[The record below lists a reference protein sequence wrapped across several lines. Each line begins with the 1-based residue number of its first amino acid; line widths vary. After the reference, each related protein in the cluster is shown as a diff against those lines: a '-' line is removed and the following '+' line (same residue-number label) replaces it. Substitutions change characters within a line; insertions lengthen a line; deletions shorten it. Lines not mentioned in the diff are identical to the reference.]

1 MANYITI
8 DSGTTNTRVSLVA
21 HGRIVDVRKYNVG
34 AKKGMGNGQ
43 LLRDAL
49 KNGITDI
56 LQANQMKEEQIECI
70 LASGMITSEFGLVN
84 LPHIIAPAG
93 AKELYES
100 LYRCSLQEIS
110 QIPFVFVRGI
120 KTAADSL
127 ENADMM
133 RGEETELLGCF
144 EGAGTYILPG
154 SHSKIIEVDE
164 KGRVVR
170 FKTMLTGEMIAALS
184 QGTILKDAVELQDFA
199 VDEEY
204 LLKGYEY
211 ARDHGLNEA
220 LFKVRILKNLFGK
233 SPEQIYNFYMG
244 VVLCDE
250 IGQILAGEPV
260 KIVIGGKKQ
269 IKAFMASLLAK
280 LTDTEVVLI
289 ADERAEYATA
299 YGMIRV
305 YEFGKLKS

>member
-8 DSGTTNTRVSLVA
+8 DSGTTNTRVSLVTG
-21 HGRIVDVRKYNVG
+21 GRIVDSRKFNVG
-34 AKKGMGNGQ
+34 AKKGMENGQ

-49 KNGITDI
+49 RGGIVDI
-56 LQANQMKEEQIECI
+56 LQANEITEEQIECI
-70 LASGMITSEFGLVN
+70 LASGMITSEFGLIN
-84 LPHIIAPAG
+84 LPHITAPAG
-93 AKELYES
+93 AKELHES

-110 QIPFVFVRGI
+110 KLPFVFVRGI
-120 KTAADSL
+120 KTTGDAL
-127 ENADMM
+127 ETVDMM
-133 RGEETELLGCF
+133 RGEETELLGSF
-144 EGAGTYILPG
+144 EGAGMYILPG

-164 KGRVVR
+164 LGRVVR

-184 QGTILKDAVELQDFA
+184 QNTILKDAVELRDFA
-199 VDEEY
+199 VDEEF
-204 LLKGYEY
+204 LLMGYEY
-211 ARDHGLNEA
+211 ARNHGLNEA

-250 IGQILAGEPV
+250 IGQILAGDPV

-269 IKAFMASLLAK
+269 IKAFMACLLSK

-289 ADERAEYATA
+289 KDERAEFATA

-305 YEFGKLKS
+305 YEFRM

>member
-8 DSGTTNTRVSLVA
+8 DSGTTNTRVSLVID
-21 HGRIVDVRKYNVG
+21 GRIVDTRKFNVG
-34 AKKGMGNGQ
+34 AKKGMENGQ
-43 LLRDAL
+43 LLQGAL
-49 KNGITDI
+49 RSGIADI
-56 LQANQMKEEQIECI
+56 LQANGMNEEQIECI

-93 AKELYES
+93 AKELHES
-100 LYRCSLQEIS
+100 LYRCSLPEIS
-110 QIPFVFVRGI
+110 KLPFVFVRGI
-120 KTAADSL
+120 KTGGDAL
-127 ENADMM
+127 ENVDMM
-133 RGEETELLGCF
+133 RGEETELLGSF

-154 SHSKIIEVDE
+154 SHSKIIDVDE
-164 KGRVVR
+164 QGRVVR

-184 QGTILKDAVELQDFA
+184 QNTILKDAVQLQDFA
-199 VDEEY
+199 VDEAF
-204 LLKGYEY
+204 LLMGYEY
-211 ARDHGLNEA
+211 AREHGLNEA

-269 IKAFMASLLAK
+269 IKAFMANLLSR

-299 YGMIRV
+299 YGMIAA
-305 YEFGKLKS
+305 YEYC

>member
-8 DSGTTNTRVSLVA
+8 DSGTTNTRVSLVID
-21 HGRIVDVRKYNVG
+21 GRIVDTRKFNVG
-34 AKKGMGNGQ
+34 AKKGMENGQ
-43 LLRDAL
+43 LLQGAL
-49 KNGITDI
+49 RSGIADI
-56 LQANQMKEEQIECI
+56 LQANGMNEEQIECI

-93 AKELYES
+93 AKELHES
-100 LYRCSLQEIS
+100 LYRCSLPEIS
-110 QIPFVFVRGI
+110 KLPFVFVRGI
-120 KTAADSL
+120 KTGGDAL
-127 ENADMM
+127 ENVDMM
-133 RGEETELLGCF
+133 RGEETELLGSF

-164 KGRVVR
+164 QGRVVR

-184 QGTILKDAVELQDFA
+184 QNTILKDAVQLQEFA
-199 VDEEY
+199 VDEAF
-204 LLKGYEY
+204 LLMGYEY
-211 ARDHGLNEA
+211 AREHGLNEA

-269 IKAFMASLLAK
+269 IKAFMASLLSR

-299 YGMIRV
+299 YGMIAA
-305 YEFGKLKS
+305 YEYC

>member
-8 DSGTTNTRVSLVA
+8 DSGTTNTRVSLVID
-21 HGRIVDVRKYNVG
+21 GRIVDTRKFNVG
-34 AKKGMGNGQ
+34 AKKGMENGQ
-43 LLRDAL
+43 LLQGAL
-49 KNGITDI
+49 RSGIADI
-56 LQANQMKEEQIECI
+56 LQANGMNEEQIECI

-93 AKELYES
+93 AKELHES
-100 LYRCSLQEIS
+100 LYRCSLPEIS
-110 QIPFVFVRGI
+110 KLPFVFVRGI
-120 KTAADSL
+120 KTGGDEL
-127 ENADMM
+127 ENVDMM
-133 RGEETELLGCF
+133 RGEETELLGSF

-154 SHSKIIEVDE
+154 SHSKIIDVDE
-164 KGRVVR
+164 QGRVVR

-184 QGTILKDAVELQDFA
+184 QNTILKDAVQLQEFA
-199 VDEEY
+199 VDEAF
-204 LLKGYEY
+204 LLMGYEY
-211 ARDHGLNEA
+211 AREHGLNEA

-269 IKAFMASLLAK
+269 IKAFMASLLSR

-299 YGMIRV
+299 YGMIAA
-305 YEFGKLKS
+305 YEYC

>member
-8 DSGTTNTRVSLVA
+8 DSGTTNTRVSLVTD
-21 HGRIVDVRKYNVG
+21 GRIADTRKFNVG
-34 AKKGMGNGQ
+34 AKKGMENGQ
-43 LLRDAL
+43 LLQGAL
-49 KNGITDI
+49 RGGIADI
-56 LQANQMKEEQIECI
+56 LQANGMNEEQIECI

-93 AKELYES
+93 AKELHES
-100 LYRCSLQEIS
+100 LYRCSLPEIS
-110 QIPFVFVRGI
+110 KLPFVFVRGI
-120 KTAADSL
+120 KTGGDAL
-127 ENADMM
+127 ENVDMM
-133 RGEETELLGCF
+133 RGEETELLGSF

-154 SHSKIIEVDE
+154 SHSKIIDVDE
-164 KGRVVR
+164 QGRVVR

-184 QGTILKDAVELQDFA
+184 QNTILKDAVQLQNFA
-199 VDEEY
+199 VDEEF
-204 LLKGYEY
+204 LLMGYEY

-269 IKAFMASLLAK
+269 IKAFMASLLSR

-299 YGMIRV
+299 YGMIAA
-305 YEFGKLKS
+305 YEYC

>member
-8 DSGTTNTRVSLVA
+8 DSGTTNTRVSLVVD
-21 HGRIVDVRKYNVG
+21 GRIADTRKFNVG
-34 AKKGMGNGQ
+34 AKKGMENGQ
-43 LLRDAL
+43 LLQGAL
-49 KNGITDI
+49 RSGIADI
-56 LQANQMKEEQIECI
+56 LQANGMNEEQIECI

-93 AKELYES
+93 AKELHES
-100 LYRCSLQEIS
+100 LYRCSLPEIS
-110 QIPFVFVRGI
+110 KLPFVFVRGI
-120 KTAADSL
+120 KTGGDAL
-127 ENADMM
+127 ENVDMM
-133 RGEETELLGCF
+133 RGEETELLGSF

-154 SHSKIIEVDE
+154 SHSKIIDVDE
-164 KGRVVR
+164 QGRVVR

-184 QGTILKDAVELQDFA
+184 QNTILKDAVQLQDFA
-199 VDEEY
+199 VDEEF
-204 LLKGYEY
+204 LLMGYEY

-250 IGQILAGEPV
+250 ISQILAGQPV

-269 IKAFMASLLAK
+269 IKAFMASLLSK

-299 YGMIRV
+299 YGMIAA
-305 YEFGKLKS
+305 YEFGM

>member
-8 DSGTTNTRVSLVA
+8 DSGTTNTRVSLVID
-21 HGRIVDVRKYNVG
+21 GRIADTRKFNVG
-34 AKKGMGNGQ
+34 AKKGMENGQ
-43 LLRDAL
+43 LLQGAL
-49 KNGITDI
+49 RSGIADI
-56 LQANQMKEEQIECI
+56 LQANNIAEQQIECI

-84 LPHIIAPAG
+84 LPHIVAPAG
-93 AKELYES
+93 AKELHES
-100 LYRCSLQEIS
+100 LYRCSLPEIS
-110 QIPFVFVRGI
+110 KLPFVFVRGI
-120 KTAADSL
+120 KTGGDEL
-127 ENADMM
+127 ENVDMM
-133 RGEETELLGCF
+133 RGEETELLGSF

-154 SHSKIIEVDE
+154 SHSKIIDVDE
-164 KGRVVR
+164 QGRVVR

-184 QGTILKDAVELQDFA
+184 QNTILKDAVQLQDFTM
-199 VDEEY
+199 DEEF
-204 LLKGYEY
+204 LLMGYEY

-250 IGQILAGEPV
+250 IGQILVGEPV

-269 IKAFMASLLAK
+269 IKAFMASLLSK

-299 YGMIRV
+299 YGMIAA
-305 YEFGKLKS
+305 YEYC

>member
-8 DSGTTNTRVSLVA
+8 DSGTTNTRVSLVVD
-21 HGRIVDVRKYNVG
+21 GRIADTRKFNVG
-34 AKKGMGNGQ
+34 AKKGMENGQ
-43 LLRDAL
+43 LLRGAL
-49 KNGITDI
+49 RSGIADI
-56 LQANQMKEEQIECI
+56 LQANQMKEEQVECI

-93 AKELYES
+93 AKELHAS

-110 QIPFVFVRGI
+110 NLPFVFVRGI
-120 KTAADSL
+120 KTTGDEL
-127 ENADMM
+127 EMVDMM

-164 KGRVVR
+164 QGRVVR

-184 QGTILKDAVELQDFA
+184 QNTILKDAVELKDFA
-199 VDEEY
+199 VDEDY
-204 LLKGYEY
+204 LLMGYEY
-211 ARDHGLNEA
+211 ARKHGLNEA

-250 IGQILAGEPV
+250 IGQILASRPG

-299 YGMIRV
+299 YGMIAA
-305 YEFGKLKS
+305 YEYC

>member
-8 DSGTTNTRVSLVA
+8 DSGTTNTRVNLVA
-21 HGRIVDVRKYNVG
+21 GGRIADTRKFNVG
-34 AKKGMGNGQ
+34 AKKGMENGQ
-43 LLRDAL
+43 LLRGAL
-49 KNGITDI
+49 RSGIADI
-56 LQANQMKEEQIECI
+56 LQANQMKEEQLECI

-84 LPHIIAPAG
+84 LPHICAPAG
-93 AKELYES
+93 AKELHAS

-110 QIPFVFVRGI
+110 NLPFIFVRGI
-120 KTAADSL
+120 KTAGDSL
-127 ENADMM
+127 ENTDMM

-164 KGRVVR
+164 QGRVVR
-170 FKTMLTGEMIAALS
+170 FKTMLTGEMISALS
-184 QGTILKDAVELQDFA
+184 QNTILKDAVELQDFA
-199 VDEEY
+199 VDEKY
-204 LLKGYEY
+204 LLMGYEY
-211 ARDHGLNEA
+211 AREHGLNEA

-269 IKAFMASLLAK
+269 IKAFMASLLTK
-280 LTDTEVVLI
+280 LTEAEVVLVS
-289 ADERAEYATA
+289 DERAEYATA

-305 YEFGKLKS
+305 YEFGI

>member
-8 DSGTTNTRVSLVA
+8 DSGTTNTRVSLVID
-21 HGRIVDVRKYNVG
+21 GRIVDTRKFNVG
-34 AKKGMGNGQ
+34 AKKGMENGQ
-43 LLRDAL
+43 LLQGAL
-49 KNGITDI
+49 RSGIADI
-56 LQANQMKEEQIECI
+56 LQANGMNEEQIECI

-93 AKELYES
+93 AKELHES
-100 LYRCSLQEIS
+100 LYRCSLPEIS
-110 QIPFVFVRGI
+110 KLPFVFVRGI
-120 KTAADSL
+120 KTGGDEL
-127 ENADMM
+127 ENVDMM
-133 RGEETELLGCF
+133 RGEETELLGSF

-164 KGRVVR
+164 QGRVVR

-184 QGTILKDAVELQDFA
+184 QNTILKDAVQLQEFA
-199 VDEEY
+199 VDEAF
-204 LLKGYEY
+204 LLMGYEY
-211 ARDHGLNEA
+211 AREHGLNEA

-269 IKAFMASLLAK
+269 IKAFMASLLSR

-299 YGMIRV
+299 YGMIAA
-305 YEFGKLKS
+305 YEYC